1 MSATPRLATEKHEKP
16 PEVSQFGTVHL
27 RRLPHETG
35 SGVGIA
41 FALVDTFVVLGS
53 GFLAYLLRALFLGL
67 PVSNSHLPQL
77 RLLGFL
83 LCYAI
88 LTVTCNAAQSLYA
101 ETALH
106 SAQIS
111 RVRILKSFLL
121 SSMLTIIVIFLA
133 QERSVPWLAFGGT
146 LLFSLTGLLATR
158 YLMQLHNLKRIERGV
173 GTRHVLIVGA
183 GPVGQA
189 FQRYLESHPYLAKT
203 FCGFVD
209 YTPCQNW
216 LGAPD
221 DLQRI
226 IRDNFIDEVYFT
238 PGSSRELVMKVA
250 SEARRERVG
259 VRVIPDL
266 YGGLA
271 IGATMSYIGA
281 VPILELNRQPIPAFG
296 LFLKRVMDW
305 TLTVAIVILT
315 APITIL
321 AALAIKIDSKG
332 PILYR
337 GWRVGRKG
345 RKFLCYK
352 FRTMEDNADSRK
364 DSLRHMNERNGAT
377 FKIVN
382 DPRITRVG
390 RFLRKFS
397 IDELPQVINVLKGDM
412 SIVGPRPH
420 PLDDFERYN
429 LQHLR
434 RLDVTPGLTGLW
446 QVTARS
452 DPSFE
457 KNVLLDLEYIE
468 NWNIFLDIKIL
479 IKTVPEVLR
488 GSGH

>member
-1 MSATPRLATEKHEKP
+1 P
-16 PEVSQFGTVHL
+16 
-27 RRLPHETG
+27 PHE
-35 SGVGIA
+35 SSSSVGIA
-41 FALVDTFVVLGS
+41 FVFFDAIIVLGS
-53 GFLAYLLRALFLGL
+53 GVLAYMLRTLLLGVTANNQL
-67 PVSNSHLPQL
+67 PKL

-83 LCYAI
+83 TCYAI
-88 LTVTCNAAQSLYA
+88 LTVTCNAAQNLYA

-133 QERSVPWLAFGGT
+133 HERSVPRLAFGGT
-146 LLFSLTGLLATR
+146 LLFSLAGLLAVR
-158 YLMQLHNLKRIERGV
+158 FVMQQRNLRRIELGLV
-173 GTRHVLIVGA
+173 TRHVLIVGA

-189 FQRYLESHPYLAKT
+189 FQRYLQSHPYLAKT
-203 FCGFVD
+203 FCGYVD
-209 YTPCQNW
+209 QTPCQDW
-216 LGAPD
+216 LGVPA
-221 DLQRI
+221 DLARI
-226 IRDNFIDEVYFT
+226 VRDNFIDEVYFS
-238 PGSSRELVMKVA
+238 PGSSRELVMKTA
-250 SEARRERVG
+250 SEARRERIAVK
-259 VRVIPDL
+259 VIPDL

-281 VPILELNRQPIPAFG
+281 VPVLELNRQPINASG
-296 LFLKRVMDW
+296 LFFKRLMD
-305 TLTVAIVILT
+305 LTITASILIVTSPIMILT
-315 APITIL
+315 AV
-321 AALAIKIDSKG
+321 AIKIDSRG

-352 FRTMEDNADSRK
+352 FRTMEDNADARK

-397 IDELPQVINVLKGDM
+397 IDELPQVLNVLKGDM
-412 SIVGPRPH
+412 SLVGPRPH

-434 RLDVTPGLTGLW
+434 RLDVTPGMTGLW
-446 QVTARS
+446 QVTARC

-457 KNVLLDLEYIE
+457 RNVLLDLEYIE
-468 NWNIFLDIKIL
+468 NWNILLDVKIL
-479 IKTVPEVLR
+479 LKTVPEVFR